1 MLSIDHL
8 PENVLLEVLSLVPAR
23 DLIYRCLPV
32 CRLWRDIIDSPT
44 LWKTKCQSKRYIA
57 KDCKRTPRD
66 WKMFYFI
73 CQLKR
78 NLLKNPCAEEGFR
91 FWRLDVNE
99 GDQWKVEDLPGDH
112 GKPFPDAQVK
122 KYFVTSYCS
131 CEKSQVIDLKEEGYW
146 QDLLDVSQPEIVIK
160 DWFAARHDCRCQY
173 NVLVQLLAADKTV
186 LHEFSPSAI
195 TIEKYNDAMWR
206 QMEHTFRNYGPGVR
220 YIYFQHGGSDTQLW
234 AGWYGVRVTNSCV
247 TIEPEDLIG

>member
-122 KYFVTSYCS
+122 KYFVTSY
-131 CEKSQVIDLKEEGYW
+131 
-146 QDLLDVSQPEIVIK
+146 
-160 DWFAARHDCRCQY
+160 WFAARHDCRCQY
-173 NVLVQLLAADKTV
+173 NVLVQLLAEDKTV

-247 TIEPEDLIG
+247 TIEPEDLSG